1 MATPAAPRP
10 RVSERS
16 CAAAR
21 ELQRNRRMPCLP
33 FRASCLLAL
42 AAGGSLLAAELPAQP
57 LDHFTGLR
65 LSVGQLVR
73 VTGPQGHRTTGTIVR
88 LEERLLMLRLGDR
101 NEYTVQAGDVE
112 ELAVQRRYGWQG
124 AAIGAAVGLGLTLI
138 DCRSNPDTPCDP
150 DLPILLGASIG
161 GLFGQA
167 FKRYDVRFTL
177 VGRGMTGR

>member
-1 MATPAAPRP
+1 MTAPAAPRT
-10 RVSERS
+10 RVSEGS

-21 ELQRNRRMPCLP
+21 ELQRGRRMPCLP
-33 FRASCLLAL
+33 FRTSCLLAL

-88 LEERLLMLRLGDR
+88 LEERRLLLRVSDAEERIVLP
-101 NEYTVQAGDVE
+101 EEVQ
-112 ELAVQRRYGWQG
+112 ELAVRRRYGWQG
-124 AAIGAAVGLGLTLI
+124 TLIGAAVGLGITVAT
-138 DCRSNPDTPCDP
+138 DCQGDEPCDP

-161 GLFGQA
+161 GLLGHA

-177 VGRGMTGR
+177 VGIGMTGR